1 MSVLVWVNH
10 ELDSSDDTLNLLA
23 FSNSIEDLFNNL
35 INNFLALSSNRH
47 NYINKSMLD
56 LLIINIDS
64 LRSRFHDCMH
74 DLLDENYSRILLRY
88 RFRCFFNM
96 LEFFTSL
103 SEHLFLFLS
112 NSFPFSRFLR
122 RNLLLAALDFI
133 PAASSAPSLS
143 LLGLELSG
151 PDVTTLTL
159 DLNHNL
165 LCLCTYYLAGP
176 LLEICSGLNSL
187 DYLNAVVAD
196 HMTLNMLELPETNM
210 ATFTCLLDSDPLLAS
225 LHIPLSGNCNF
236 RSHDLLFYSHV
247 ENFSIAELHSFW
259 FRGTSITD
267 FNGASCSIFF
277 RFIGSTPLEFNL
289 FACELRIF
297 IENFIENS
305 IYFRLSWFLLYCH
318 FCFCFLTWIISFLVP
333 INPILTDY
341 SGLNLRNCL
350 DSLFSLVS
358 LLANGMALMLMVK
371 GGLVV
376 NLLLLCPTLLLLV
389 LGVDGHLGVDNL
401 LCADSLH
408 FVVRKVKF

>member
-35 INNFLALSSNRH
+35 INNLLALSSNRH
-47 NYINKSMLD
+47 NYINKSVLD
-56 LLIINIDS
+56 LLIIDIDS

-96 LEFFTSL
+96 LAFFTSL

-165 LCLCTYYLAGP
+165 LCLCTYNLAGP
-176 LLEICSGLNSL
+176 LLEMCSSLNSL

-196 HMTLNMLELPETNM
+196 HMTLNMLELPETDM
-210 ATFTCLLDSDPLLAS
+210 ATFTCLLDPDPLLAS

-247 ENFSIAELHSFW
+247 ENFSIA
-259 FRGTSITD
+259 I
-267 FNGASCSIFF
+267 C
-277 RFIGSTPLEFNL
+277 
-289 FACELRIF
+289 
-297 IENFIENS
+297 
-305 IYFRLSWFLLYCH
+305 
-318 FCFCFLTWIISFLVP
+318 
-333 INPILTDY
+333 
-341 SGLNLRNCL
+341 
-350 DSLFSLVS
+350 
-358 LLANGMALMLMVK
+358 
-371 GGLVV
+371 
-376 NLLLLCPTLLLLV
+376 
-389 LGVDGHLGVDNL
+389 
-401 LCADSLH
+401 
-408 FVVRKVKF
+408 